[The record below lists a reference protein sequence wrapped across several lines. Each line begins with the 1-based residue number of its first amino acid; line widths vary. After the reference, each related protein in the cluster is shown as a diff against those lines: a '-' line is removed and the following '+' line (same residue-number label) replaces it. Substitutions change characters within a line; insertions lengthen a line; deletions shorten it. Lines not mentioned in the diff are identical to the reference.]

1 FKEADTSRNVIMGKL
16 ETKEIEKAKALSTEY
31 IEKYH
36 TNLNGDDTDRDKECK
51 HLYP

>member
-1 FKEADTSRNVIMGKL
+1 MGKIR
-16 ETKEIEKAKALSTEY
+16 TKEIEKLKALSTEY
-31 IEKYH
+31 IEKCTSH

>member
-1 FKEADTSRNVIMGKL
+1 
-16 ETKEIEKAKALSTEY
+16 
-31 IEKYH
+31 H

>member
-1 FKEADTSRNVIMGKL
+1 
-16 ETKEIEKAKALSTEY
+16 TEY

>member
-1 FKEADTSRNVIMGKL
+1 
-16 ETKEIEKAKALSTEY
+16 
-31 IEKYH
+31 EKYH

>member
-1 FKEADTSRNVIMGKL
+1 
-16 ETKEIEKAKALSTEY
+16 
-31 IEKYH
+31 YH

>member
-1 FKEADTSRNVIMGKL
+1 
-16 ETKEIEKAKALSTEY
+16 Y